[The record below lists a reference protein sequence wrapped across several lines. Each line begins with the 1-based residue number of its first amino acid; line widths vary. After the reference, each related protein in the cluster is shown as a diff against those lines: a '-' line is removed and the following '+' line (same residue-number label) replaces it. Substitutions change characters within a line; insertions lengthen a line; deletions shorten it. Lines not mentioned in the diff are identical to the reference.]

1 MSSPLP
7 TWGQMSSPPPTW
19 GQMSSPR
26 PTWGQMSSP
35 RPTWGRPP
43 SAVRPS
49 AARLVSFVQDE
60 KTSRLSVFVSQE
72 NHLYHCPR
80 GGRCPHHGPRGDRC
94 PHHGPR
100 GDGRPRPSGRAQ
112 LGQSALSQKR
122 NHLGVGIAARKPALP
137 RPTWG
142 RPPSAVRPSAAR
154 LVSFVPDEK
163 SSRCRACR
171 KKTSPATAHVGADV
185 LTTAHVGTAALGR
198 PAERSSAS
206 QLCPRRE
213 IISGVGLCLARKPA
227 LPLPT
232 WGQMSSPPPTWGRPP
247 SAVRPSAARLVS
259 FAPEEKSSRVSA
271 FVSQENQPYHCPR
284 GGRCPHHRPR
294 GDGRPRPSGR
304 AQLG

>member
-112 LGQSALSQKR
+112 LGQSALSQTR
-122 NHLGVGIAARKPALP
+122 NHLGVGLVARKPALP
-137 RPTWG
+137 PPTWGQMSSPLPTWG

-154 LVSFVPDEK
+154 LVSFV
-163 SSRCRACR
+163 
-171 KKTSPATAHVGADV
+171 
-185 LTTAHVGTAALGR
+185 
-198 PAERSSAS
+198 
-206 QLCPRRE
+206 Q
-213 IISGVGLCLARKPA
+213 
-227 LPLPT
+227 
-232 WGQMSSPPPTWGRPP
+232 
-247 SAVRPSAARLVS
+247 
-259 FAPEEKSSRVSA
+259 EEKSSRVSA
-271 FVSQENQPYHCPR
+271 CVSQENQPYHCPR